1 MLTLK
6 GSPELTWRDIQHL
19 CVQSA
24 VPINPEDPDWET
36 TATGRKYSYKYGYG
50 RLDAYRYV
58 EMARGW
64 ETVKPQAWIFMDA
77 VEVEG
82 AEMVDGVMTGGEPI
96 TKVGVKS
103 TMKVTAAQMVGNNFE
118 KLEHVTVKVWINHS
132 RRGEVEVSLTSP
144 NGVKSV
150 LAGTR
155 KFDQSTKGFV
165 GWQFMTLKH
174 W

>member
-1 MLTLK
+1 
-6 GSPELTWRDIQHL
+6 
-19 CVQSA
+19 
-24 VPINPEDPDWET
+24 
-36 TATGRKYSYKYGYG
+36 
-50 RLDAYRYV
+50 
-58 EMARGW
+58 
-64 ETVKPQAWIFMDA
+64 MDA